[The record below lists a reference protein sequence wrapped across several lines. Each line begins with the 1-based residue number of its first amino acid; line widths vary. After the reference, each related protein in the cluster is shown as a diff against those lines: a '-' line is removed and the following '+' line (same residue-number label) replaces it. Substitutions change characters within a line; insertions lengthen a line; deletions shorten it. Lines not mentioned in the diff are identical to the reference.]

1 MNTLKYLKQTL
12 EQLAETRITK
22 IVSGNIPDIEVYRT
36 VRGELTGLSLAI
48 QEVEDLQ
55 AKNEEVD

>member
-1 MNTLKYLKQTL
+1 MNTLKYLKQQL
-12 EQLAETRITK
+12 EQLVKTRESKITAGTIET
-22 IVSGNIPDIEVYRT
+22 IEVYRT

>member
-1 MNTLKYLKQTL
+1 MNTLKYLKQQL
-12 EQLAETRITK
+12 EQLVKTRERKITAGTIET
-22 IVSGNIPDIEVYRT
+22 IEVYRT